1 MTFTET
7 IKKGA
12 YIICFEKGDLFVIRT
27 MVIFLYM
34 LYRFKIQASLKHQ
47 TRDVSLNVYAFR
59 QGASLNVRIL
69 NFWVW
74 SLNLYIL
81 LYN

>member
-34 LYRFKIQASLKHQ
+34 LYRFKIHDSLKHQ
-47 TRDVSLNVYAFR
+47 TLGCQFKCVCIQTGDVP
-59 QGASLNVRIL
+59 
-69 NFWVW
+69 
-74 SLNLYIL
+74 
-81 LYN
+81 